1 MVGTGFGTGYFP
13 FASGTVGS
21 LVGVLFY
28 LPVAAPGRSIP
39 FFLLLAAVVAVG
51 TWSAGICGK
60 LFGEHDSGKIVIDE
74 VAGMLVTLYS
84 FPADPLWLAAA
95 FLTFRFYDILKPF
108 PIRRIDR
115 GWTSAG
121 GVMTDDLLAGVYANL
136 TLRLAA
142 PLIASGASY
151 LQGL

>member
-1 MVGTGFGTGYFP
+1 
-13 FASGTVGS
+13 
-21 LVGVLFY
+21 VLLY

-51 TWSAGICGK
+51 TWSAGICGD

-74 VAGMLVTLYS
+74 VAGMLVALYS
-84 FPADPLWLAAA
+84 FPAEPLFLVGA

-115 GWTSAG
+115 NWKSAG

-136 TLRLAA
+136 TLRLLA
-142 PLIASGASY
+142 PLLG
-151 LQGL
+151 

>member
-21 LVGVLFY
+21 LVGLLLY

-51 TWSAGICGK
+51 TWAAGICGE

-84 FPADPLWLAAA
+84 FPADPIWLAAA
-95 FLTFRFYDILKPF
+95 FFTFRFYDIFKPF

-115 GWTSAG
+115 EWKSAG
-121 GVMTDDLLAGVYANL
+121 GVMTDDLLAGIYANL

-142 PLIASGASY
+142 PLVVSGMRYFS
-151 LQGL
+151 G

>member
-21 LVGVLFY
+21 LVGLLLY
-28 LPVAAPGRSIP
+28 LPVAAPGRSVP

-51 TWSAGICGK
+51 TWAARICGEI
-60 LFGEHDSGKIVIDE
+60 FGEHDSGKIVIDE

-84 FPADPLWLAAA
+84 FPADPLWLAAG
-95 FLTFRFYDILKPF
+95 FFTFRFYDIFKPF

-115 GWTSAG
+115 EWKSAG

-136 TLRLAA
+136 TLHLAA
-142 PLIASGASY
+142 AGLRYYSG
-151 LQGL
+151 